1 MRVRQNLPEARDL
14 GLVPGLSRA
23 ELRRVYR
30 QLAREYHPDGG
41 RAGSDEIMRYINAL
55 HDSLKESLEVEAP
68 PETPVQAPPPKPA
81 PPKTPKPANRTEKPR
96 AGRAPATEPAE
107 PSPQQPAGPDTLG
120 ELSLTRQARELMSA
134 ALIEAVDGWL
144 VCNRGVP
151 RNALRRRMLVRLGR
165 IGPVSCPGLHMPDR
179 VSMVPQALR
188 FHFRSSPVEG
198 LNLVALP
205 ALSNAGICLRPTG
218 EVSVL
223 EEAFFVG
230 QERFSV
236 NPGWARA
243 HGFDLV
249 YAGRVLPVE
258 LLFQPGES
266 DFSASLYR
274 LPNQRFRGVFSPPG
288 STP

>member
-1 MRVRQNLPEARDL
+1 MTVRQDFPEARDL

-23 ELRRVYR
+23 ELQRVYR

-41 RAGSDEIMRYINAL
+41 RSGSAEIMLYINTL
-55 HDSLKESLEVEAP
+55 HDRLKQSLEVGEP
-68 PETPVQAPPPKPA
+68 PSRPAQPTPPTPA
-81 PPKTPKPANRTEKPR
+81 PPRTPKPANRPEKPR
-96 AGRAPATEPAE
+96 PARTPAMERTAPRSRETAI
-107 PSPQQPAGPDTLG
+107 PDSLG

-134 ALIEAVDGWL
+134 ALIEAVDAWL

-165 IGPVSCPGLHMPDR
+165 IGPVSCPGLHMPER
-179 VSMVPQALR
+179 VSMVPRALR

-205 ALSNAGICLRPTG
+205 ALSNEGICLHPTG

-223 EEAFFVG
+223 EEAFIAG
-230 QERFSV
+230 QDRFSV
-236 NPGWARA
+236 EAGWASA
-243 HGFDLV
+243 HGFNLA

-258 LLFQPGES
+258 LLFRPGES
-266 DFSASLYR
+266 DFSASLFR